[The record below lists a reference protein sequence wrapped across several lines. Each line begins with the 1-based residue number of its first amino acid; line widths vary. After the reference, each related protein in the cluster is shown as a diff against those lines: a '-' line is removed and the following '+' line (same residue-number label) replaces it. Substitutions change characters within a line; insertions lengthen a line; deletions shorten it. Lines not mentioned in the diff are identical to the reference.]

1 MKPTE
6 SCVLSAARREAKSDS
21 RSSATVKTVI
31 QPAKSPRPVGPY
43 SHAVRVG
50 PMLFCSGQIPLD
62 ARTDKLVGEDIRS
75 QTDRVLRNIQ
85 AILDQEKLGFDH
97 IVKTTV
103 YLTNLA
109 DFAGMNEVY
118 SQYFSRNYPARSTV
132 QVAALPRG
140 AKVEIEAIAWYP
152 NPA

>member
-6 SCVLSAARREAKSDS
+6 SCVLGFAKREGKSEAKGG
-21 RSSATVKTVI
+21 ATGKTAI

-62 ARTDKLVGEDIRS
+62 PRTDKLVGEDIRT
-75 QTDRVLRNIQ
+75 QTDRVLKNIQ

-103 YLTNLA
+103 FLTNLA

-132 QVAALPRG
+132 QVVALPRG
-140 AKVEIEAIAWYP
+140 AKVEIEAVAWYP